1 MVARRVLITG
11 ATGFVGA
18 NLSRRVLRDG
28 HSLYLLLR
36 PGHNRWRLNG
46 VAEEAECVV
55 ADLTDAN
62 ELRKKLRQLRPEW
75 IFHLAAYG
83 AYSFQTQTRAMIDIN
98 IGGTLNLVQAAT
110 ETEFE
115 VFVNTGSSSEYG
127 FKNHPTTENDVLEPN
142 SFYAVTKATGTLL
155 CQHIARSQNLR
166 IPTLRLY
173 SVYGPYEDSERLI
186 PTLIRHGLAG
196 QLPRLASPN
205 IARDFVHVD
214 DVCDAYLSAVTAR
227 LDDPGS
233 IINIG
238 TGVQT
243 RLDEIVSITRAILE
257 IEQEPEWDSM
267 PARPWDSDTW
277 IADVTKAE
285 ITLSWRA
292 KIDIRR
298 GLARTIDWC
307 RQHLEWL
314 DPVRSARRGHSAD

>member
-1 MVARRVLITG
+1 M
-11 ATGFVGA
+11 
-18 NLSRRVLRDG
+18 
-28 HSLYLLLR
+28 
-36 PGHNRWRLNG
+36 
-46 VAEEAECVV
+46 AEEAECVV

-110 ETEFE
+110 ETGFE

-142 SFYAVTKATGTLL
+142 SFYAVTKAAGTLL

-166 IPTLRLY
+166 TPTLRLY

-243 RLDEIVSITRAILE
+243 RLNEIVSITRAILE

-267 PARPWDSDTW
+267 PARAWDCDTW

-285 ITLSWRA
+285 IKLSWRA